1 MSWWRQITQSA
12 RHSLR
17 AIRKGV
23 TPGRKH
29 SGHDLI
35 QTSDHDY
42 DLVQTSDHDHG
53 KEIPDPDQM
62 SDHDL
67 DQTSDQSTQRSVAN
81 SGRGRVG
88 HVLTHIWNTVHPSA
102 QTDIT
107 DVFVAYETIRPQTA
121 SDAIENGE
129 YVLRL
134 VASTGA
140 TLTVTETEEGRYL
153 CRYEPPLSW
162 LTRSAP
168 EYYHLSPRSWIELE
182 DTLVPL
188 LALGWD
194 LDESTTDGAEQRP
207 TDRKEQRN
215 PRENEPR

>member
-1 MSWWRQITQSA
+1 MVEYAVSSSLRPQPFLTTVMSWWRQITQST

-23 TPGRKH
+23 TPRRKH
-29 SGHDLI
+29 SGHDLA
-35 QTSDHDY
+35 QTA
-42 DLVQTSDHDHG
+42 DHDH
-53 KEIPDPDQM
+53 DPA
-62 SDHDL
+62 
-67 DQTSDQSTQRSVAN
+67 QTSDQSTQRSVAN
-81 SGRGRVG
+81 SGRRRVG
-88 HVLTHIWNTVHPSA
+88 HVVTHIWNTVHPSV
-102 QTDIT
+102 QTDLT
-107 DVFVAYETIRPQTA
+107 EVFVAYETIRPQTA

-140 TLTVTETEEGRYL
+140 TLTVTETDEGQYL
-153 CRYEPPLSW
+153 CRYETSLPW
-162 LTRSAP
+162 LTRSKP

-194 LDESTTDGAEQRP
+194 LDESTADGEEQRS
-207 TDRKEQRN
+207 TDRKERAT
-215 PRENEPR
+215 RESESR